1 MIGLRAVL
9 LTTTLALAPFFATG
23 AEDFSRIEQEINEA
37 SGPDPIK
44 ESLSSAQ
51 RIKQAQV
58 RLAYYKAQAE
68 RAQQTQRVR
77 YQRQLEA
84 DRKADAEIKKID
96 AQTKKY
102 QKDLAI
108 AEFNQRR
115 SEIALAYAKAKVAR
129 QKKHQ
134 QKVYQR
140 KIAVER
146 ADRN

>member
-1 MIGLRAVL
+1 MIGLRTFLFLSA
-9 LTTTLALAPFFATG
+9 LTLSPLTFAQ
-23 AEDFSRIEQEINEA
+23 DYSRIEKEIDEA
-37 SGPDPIK
+37 SGPNPVK
-44 ESLSSAQ
+44 ESLNSAQ
-51 RIKQAQV
+51 RIKQAQM

-68 RAQQTQRVR
+68 QAQHAQKVR
-77 YQRQLEA
+77 YQKQLEE
-84 DRKADAEIKKID
+84 DRKADAQIQKINS
-96 AQTKKY
+96 QTKKY

-108 AEFNQRR
+108 AEFNQKR

-146 ADRN
+146 ADRQ

>member
-1 MIGLRAVL
+1 MTRHCAISLLVL
-9 LTTTLALAPFFATG
+9 FFLTPFG
-23 AEDFSRIEQEINEA
+23 AGASENFKLIEKEVLDA

-51 RIKQAQV
+51 RIKQAQM
-58 RLAYYKAQAE
+58 RLAYHKALAEKAQE
-68 RAQQTQRVR
+68 EQRVR
-77 YQRQLEA
+77 YQKQLES
-84 DRKADAEIKKID
+84 DRKAEAEIKRID

-115 SEIALAYAKAKVAR
+115 SEIALAYAKAKVTR
-129 QKKHQ
+129 QKKQQ

-140 KIAVER
+140 KIAAER
-146 ADRN
+146 ASRN